1 MMAPVTPNP
10 FRPSFGVTPPLLA
23 GRDTEIL
30 AFGDALDAGPGAPGR
45 ATLYTGV
52 RGIGKTVMLNEAETQ
67 ARQRGWVVVSETAV
81 PGLVDRLTTHRLPEA
96 AAALELSSIG
106 RRVTAVALPF
116 HLGGLTW
123 QTPAAEHHP
132 DLRAQLTA
140 LTDHL
145 ADHGTGLLLT
155 VDELHRADREG
166 LRELAATVQHCF
178 REERPI
184 AFAGAGLPTA
194 IADLLNDDVL
204 TFLRRADRY
213 HLGAVDPADVADAI
227 RTPLSTAGYRITD
240 PALQAVTNRTVVSS
254 IAASTVPAGP
264 NTGMAMP
271 QASGSSSPRAMATPV
286 SRVTARARRNRSA
299 EVTVCGGYARRPR
312 RIIDSTVCAEENAS
326 SARPNRGGVR
336 GQGGRRREHG
346 RRPRTRCRL
355 DVGDAHVQE
364 HAQPGAIL
372 GGGAQILQ
380 HTGTTLRQGCRVP
393 TPDARRSRCC
403 RWRATA
409 RRPGSDRRRC

>member
-1 MMAPVTPNP
+1 MTPNP

-81 PGLVDRLTTHRLPEA
+81 PGLVDRLTAHRLPEA
-96 AAALELSSIG
+96 AAALELSSTG

-123 QTPAAEHHP
+123 QPPAAEHHP

-227 RTPLSTAGYRITD
+227 RTPLSNAGYRITD
-240 PALQAVTNRTVVSS
+240 PALQVATNGTGGYPFLIQLVGFWICKLADGAEPAADEAGLIDEAIAGAGVQAARRRLGSLIHEPALRDLSHVDRTFLAAMAIDDGPSKMADVASRLTADANYAS
-254 IAASTVPAGP
+254 QYRLRLIAADMIHPAGHGHVDFTLP
-264 NTGMAMP
+264 YL
-271 QASGSSSPRAMATPV
+271 RD
-286 SRVTARARRNRSA
+286 
-299 EVTVCGGYARRPR
+299 YL
-312 RIIDSTVCAEENAS
+312 
-326 SARPNRGGVR
+326 
-336 GQGGRRREHG
+336 REHAA
-346 RRPRTRCRL
+346 T
-355 DVGDAHVQE
+355 
-364 HAQPGAIL
+364 
-372 GGGAQILQ
+372 
-380 HTGTTLRQGCRVP
+380 TGL
-393 TPDARRSRCC
+393 
-403 RWRATA
+403 
-409 RRPGSDRRRC
+409 

>member
-1 MMAPVTPNP
+1 VTPNP

-81 PGLVDRLTTHRLPEA
+81 PGLVDRLTAHRLPEA
-96 AAALELSSIG
+96 AAALELSSTG

-123 QTPAAEHHP
+123 QPPAAEHHP

-213 HLGAVDPADVADAI
+213 HLGAVDPADVADAL

-240 PALQAVTNRTVVSS
+240 PALQVATNGTGGYPFLIQLVGFWICKLADGAEPAAVEAGLIDKAIAGAGVQAARRRLGSLIHEPALRDLSHVDRTFLAAMAIDDGPSKMADVASRLTADANYAS
-254 IAASTVPAGP
+254 QYRLRLIAADMIHPAGHGHVDFTLP
-264 NTGMAMP
+264 YL
-271 QASGSSSPRAMATPV
+271 RD
-286 SRVTARARRNRSA
+286 
-299 EVTVCGGYARRPR
+299 YL
-312 RIIDSTVCAEENAS
+312 
-326 SARPNRGGVR
+326 
-336 GQGGRRREHG
+336 REHAA
-346 RRPRTRCRL
+346 T
-355 DVGDAHVQE
+355 
-364 HAQPGAIL
+364 
-372 GGGAQILQ
+372 
-380 HTGTTLRQGCRVP
+380 TGL
-393 TPDARRSRCC
+393 
-403 RWRATA
+403 
-409 RRPGSDRRRC
+409 